1 MALTAVCCRVAL
13 QARSDSGFYPLE
25 DRKMAGLL
33 NEQSH
38 EEENG
43 AGAAVAGASAASAV
57 VPKASVFTL
66 LKRKPTPVD
75 AIAPAASE
83 SDLLADLVHKIKIL
97 KKDEAI
103 ARLGTLEET
112 HEQNFFEIGGVLSA
126 IQKNKWFEPHASF
139 DEWVEKNTAMRRS
152 KARVLVQIYDGIDNS
167 GVTWAKVK
175 HIGWTKLRA
184 IAGVLKPDNADHWIG
199 IASKHTKAEI
209 IELVRQH
216 LSPSGVPKASSSKAT
231 HSKTFKLH
239 GDQIK
244 TVNAAIEKRKT
255 ADNLTDDADALESIC
270 QDYLASPNLE
280 QALLNLPPEALGDM
294 LAKIFNKRKDDN
306 LREVIETASNRFSEE
321 TAMAD
326 D

>member
-1 MALTAVCCRVAL
+1 M
-13 QARSDSGFYPLE
+13 S
-25 DRKMAGLL
+25 GLL

-38 EEENG
+38 EAENG
-43 AGAAVAGASAASAV
+43 AGAAVAGVSAASAV
-57 VPKASVFTL
+57 VPKASGKVTFW
-66 LKRKPTPVD
+66 KKEPTPVD
-75 AIAPAASE
+75 AIALAASE
-83 SDLLADLVHKIKIL
+83 PDVLADLVHEIENL
-97 KKDEAI
+97 KKDDAI

-152 KARVLVQIYDGIDNS
+152 KARVLVQIYDGIGNS

>member
-1 MALTAVCCRVAL
+1 
-13 QARSDSGFYPLE
+13 
-25 DRKMAGLL
+25 MAGLL

-43 AGAAVAGASAASAV
+43 AGAAVAGGSAASAV
-57 VPKASVFTL
+57 VPKASAFAF
-66 LKRKPTPVD
+66 LKKKPTPVD

-83 SDLLADLVHKIKIL
+83 PDVLADLVHEIKNL
-97 KKDEAI
+97 KKDDAI
-103 ARLGTLEET
+103 ARLGRLEET
-112 HEQNFFEIGGVLSA
+112 HEQNFFEIGGVLSL
-126 IQKNKWFEPHASF
+126 IQKHKWFESHASF

-152 KARVLVQIYDGIDNS
+152 KARVLVQIYDGIGNS

-216 LSPSGVPKASSSKAT
+216 LSASGVPKASSSKAT

-255 ADNLTDDADALESIC
+255 AYNLTDDADALESIC
-270 QDYLASPNLE
+270 QSYLAGPNLE

-294 LAKIFNKRKDDN
+294 LAKIFNKRKDDI
-306 LREVIETASNRFSEE
+306 LREVIETALNKFGEE